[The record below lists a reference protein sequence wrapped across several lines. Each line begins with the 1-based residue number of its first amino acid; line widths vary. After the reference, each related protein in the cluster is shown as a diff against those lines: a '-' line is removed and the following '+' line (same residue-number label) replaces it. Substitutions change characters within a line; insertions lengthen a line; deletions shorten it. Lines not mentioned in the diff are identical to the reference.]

1 MNGQAK
7 ASAPRNTLL
16 RTFLEGTGWESARCE
31 PLGGDAS
38 ARRYFRMTRP
48 GMGQGE
54 KERTAILMDAGR
66 GAAQQLQAFARIA
79 DHLRGL
85 GLSAPRIF
93 ARDDSLGLMLL
104 EDLGDA
110 LFPRVLKH
118 APERETMLYE
128 RAAEALFRLQKA
140 PPPPGLTDYSPST
153 MADAIAPLFDW
164 YLRGAGAG
172 DRSARRACTETL
184 EEILS
189 SPAIEAS
196 GLALRDFHGENLL
209 WLEDREGPA
218 AIGLLDF
225 QDALIAHPAY
235 DLVSLLEDARRDV
248 SAEARTAAIRRFA
261 ELGGYDEASLSSDLH
276 AQGAQRNLRI
286 LGVFARLC
294 LKAGKPAYLRLMP
307 RVWQHLMHDLSH
319 PRLAPLGS
327 VIMRA
332 IPAPTD
338 EILKKMQAACP
349 ASPIQ

>member
-1 MNGQAK
+1 MNGLSR
-7 ASAPRNTLL
+7 ASTRRNTPLE
-16 RTFLEGTGWESARCE
+16 TFLEGTGWENARCE
-31 PLGGDAS
+31 PLAGDAS

-66 GAAQQLQAFARIA
+66 GAARQVRAFARIA
-79 DHLRGL
+79 DHLRGI

-93 ARDDSLGLMLL
+93 ARDEILGLMLL

-118 APERETMLYE
+118 APEQETMLYE
-128 RAAEALFRLQKA
+128 RAAEALICLQAA
-140 PPPPGLTDYSPST
+140 PPPPGLTDYSPSA
-153 MADAIAPLFDW
+153 MAGAIAPLFDW

-248 SAEARTAAIRRFA
+248 SAEASTAAIRRFA

-307 RVWQHLMHDLSH
+307 RVWQHLMRDLSH